1 MTKKRLRTV
10 HLKLRAQMEQREQA
24 DKAIAARLFDAPFY
38 ASAKT
43 VMTYLSYRSEPDT
56 LGIVARMLADGKTVC
71 APVCSE
77 NGRMEAF
84 AFADVGVLMPS
95 ALGILEPPQQRRVS
109 PSEIDL
115 CLVPGC
121 CFNGKGHRIGYGGG
135 YYDRYL
141 QSFPGITCGLFYDCL
156 KTEFLAEETDIP
168 LHYIIT
174 EKRCYAFSASL

>member
-1 MTKKRLRTV
+1 MTKKQLRTEY
-10 HLKLRAQMEQREQA
+10 LKRREQMEERPQA
-24 DKAIAARLFDAPFY
+24 DKAIATRLFDAPFY

-43 VMTYLSYRSEPDT
+43 VMTYLSYKSEPDT
-56 LGIVARMLADGKTVC
+56 LAILARMLADGKTVC
-71 APVCSE
+71 APVCY
-77 NGRMEAF
+77 NGGRMEAF
-84 AFADVGVLMPS
+84 AFEDVGALAPS
-95 ALGILEPPQQRRVS
+95 ALGILEPPQQRKIA
-109 PSEIDL
+109 PAEIDL

-121 CFNGKGHRIGYGGG
+121 CFNEKGHRIGYGGG

-174 EKRCYAFSASL
+174 EKRCYTFLASR